1 MINLNLHKTLHGAQ
15 GDFKLAVDF
24 NITRGE
30 FVCVYGASG
39 VGKTSLF
46 RMLSGLLTPDSG
58 QILVNDQPWFDAAQ
72 KVNLAPQQRRIGYVF
87 QDYGLFPHMSV
98 KEQLLFALDKGQDKQ
113 RVKELLALIELE
125 DLQDRKPEFLS
136 GGQRQR
142 VALARALVREPELL
156 LLDEPFSALDVG
168 MRTRLQD
175 YLLRVHE
182 AYDLTTLLI
191 SHEISEVVKLAN
203 RVVVLEDGRIVQD
216 GAPLTVFSNS
226 VVSGKFQFTG
236 EVVNLTR
243 EGVVFV
249 VTVLIGANFVRV
261 VVDQATAASLAIGNR
276 VLVASKAFNPML
288 VKLG

>member
-1 MINLNLHKTLHGAQ
+1 MIDIKLHKTLHGAQ
-15 GDFKLAVDF
+15 GDFALDIDLSIA
-24 NITRGE
+24 RGE

-46 RMLSGLLTPDSG
+46 RMLAGLLAPDSG
-58 QILVNDQPWFDAAQ
+58 QLLVNERVWFDTAQ
-72 KVNLAPQQRRIGYVF
+72 KINIVPQQRRIGYVF
-87 QDYGLFPHMSV
+87 QDYGLFPHMTV
-98 KEQLLFALDKGQDKQ
+98 KEQLLFALDKGQNKQ
-113 RVKELLALIELE
+113 RVHELLKLIELE
-125 DLQDRKPEFLS
+125 DLQDRKPEYLS

-168 MRTRLQD
+168 MRTHLQD

-182 AYDLTTLLI
+182 TYGLTTLLI

-203 RVVVLEDGRIVQD
+203 RVVILEDGRITQD
-216 GAPLTVFSNS
+216 GAPLSVFSNT

-236 EVVNLTR
+236 EVVGLTR

-249 VTVLIGANFVRV
+249 VTVLIGTNFVKV
-261 VVDQATAASLAIGNR
+261 VVDQTTAADLAIGDR